1 MAFRFWRRVR
11 LAPGVT
17 LNLSK
22 SNASLSFGPRG
33 AKYTI
38 SPRGNRATAGLPGTG
53 LFYTVHDRNRA
64 GRGGPAPAPS
74 VPQRDRLKLGFFQR
88 LMTPAEEKRFIDG
101 IRALNEGDQDAALA
115 ALDEARDL
123 PDAAW
128 MAGMIRLGREELD
141 RAKVHFEHALD
152 RLGDLGALFGK
163 YEIAAQASLPITSDI
178 FAHVFPRERGT
189 RLALVEIAQLEGRHA
204 DAMAHIERLMEIDAT
219 DPVVLLSFAELAL
232 DTPDDRALMGR
243 VVRATVHV
251 ENETPVDTAIL
262 LYRGRALTALG
273 MPDAGIDVFTLANR
287 RRKDR
292 PEGLLHQI
300 RYDRAVLYERSG
312 QRARARSEFERIYAA
327 DPAFEDLRTRLGI
340 SATASENSDGTNAR

>member
-22 SNASLSFGPRG
+22 STASLSLGPRG

-53 LFYTVHDRNRA
+53 LFYTVHDRNRS
-64 GRGGPAPAPS
+64 GRGGAAPAPRIA
-74 VPQRDRLKLGFFQR
+74 QRDQLKLGFFQR

-101 IRALNEGDQDAALA
+101 IRALNDGDQGAALT
-115 ALDEARDL
+115 ALEEARDL

-128 MAGMIRLGREELD
+128 MAGMIRLRREELD
-141 RAKVHFEHALD
+141 RAKAHFEHALD

-163 YEIAAQASLPITSDI
+163 YEIAAQANLPVTSDI

-189 RLALVEIAQLEGRHA
+189 CLALVEIAQLKGRYA
-204 DAMAHIERLMEIDAT
+204 DAMVYIERLVKIDAT
-219 DPVVLLSFAELAL
+219 DPLVLLSFAELAL
-232 DTPDDRALMGR
+232 DTPDDRGLMDR
-243 VVRATVHV
+243 VVRATMHV

-262 LYRGRALTALG
+262 LYRGRALAALG
-273 MPDAGIDVFTLANR
+273 MPDAAIDVFTLANR

-292 PEGLLHQI
+292 PEALLHQV
-300 RYDRAVLYERSG
+300 RYDRAVLYDQVG

-327 DPAFEDLRTRLGI
+327 DPGFDGVASKLGI
-340 SATASENSDGTNAR
+340 

>member
-1 MAFRFWRRVR
+1 MSFRFWRRVR

-33 AKYTI
+33 AKYTV
-38 SPRGNRATAGLPGTG
+38 SPRGNRATAGIPGTG
-53 LFYTVHDRNRA
+53 LFYTVHDRKRS
-64 GRGGPAPAPS
+64 GRGGAAPAPR
-74 VPQRDRLKLGFFQR
+74 VAQRDRLKLGFFQR

-115 ALDEARDL
+115 ALEEAGDL

-128 MAGMIRLGREELD
+128 MAGMIRLRRED
-141 RAKVHFEHALD
+141 FDAAKAHFEYAL
-152 RLGDLGALFGK
+152 RCLGDLGSLFGK

-189 RLALVEIAQLEGRHA
+189 RLALVEIAQLQERHD
-204 DAMAHIERLMEIDAT
+204 DAMAHVEKLLDIDPT

-232 DTPDDRALMGR
+232 DTPKDRVLMDR
-243 VVRATVHV
+243 VVRVTTHV

-262 LYRGRALTALG
+262 LYRGKALAALG
-273 MPDAGIDVFTLANR
+273 MPDVAIDVLTLANR

-300 RYDRAVLYERSG
+300 RYDRAVLYEQVGR
-312 QRARARSEFERIYAA
+312 RAQARREFERLYAA
-327 DPAFEDLRTRLGI
+327 DPEFEDVKARL
-340 SATASENSDGTNAR
+340 NL

>member
-33 AKYTI
+33 AEYTI

-53 LFYTVHDRNRA
+53 LFYTVHDRKRA
-64 GRGGPAPAPS
+64 GRGGAAPAPS

-101 IRALNEGDQDAALA
+101 IRALNDGDQDAALA
-115 ALDEARDL
+115 ALEEAGDL

-128 MAGMIRLGREELD
+128 MAGMIRLRREELD
-141 RAKVHFEHALD
+141 LARAHFEHALA
-152 RLGDLGALFGK
+152 RLGDLGTLFAK
-163 YEIAAQASLPITSDI
+163 YEIGAQASLPITSDI
-178 FAHVFPRERGT
+178 FAHIFPRERGT
-189 RLALVEIAQLEGRHA
+189 RLALVEIAQLQGRHA
-204 DAMAHIERLMEIDAT
+204 DAMANVERLLQIDAT
-219 DPVVLLSFAELAL
+219 DPVVVLSFAELAL
-232 DTPDDRALMGR
+232 DTTDDRALMDR

-262 LYRGRALTALG
+262 LYRGRALSALG
-273 MPDAGIDVFTLANR
+273 MPDAAIDVFTLANR

-300 RYDRAVLYERSG
+300 RYDRAVLYEQVG
-312 QRARARSEFERIYAA
+312 RAAQARREFERLYA
-327 DPAFEDLRTRLGI
+327 EDHELEDVRARL
-340 SATASENSDGTNAR
+340 NL

>member
-22 SNASLSFGPRG
+22 SNASLSLGPRG

-53 LFYTVHDRNRA
+53 LFYTVHDRKRS
-64 GRGGPAPAPS
+64 GRGGAAPALS
-74 VPQRDRLKLGFFQR
+74 VPQRDRLKLSFFQR

-101 IRALNEGDQDAALA
+101 IRALNEGDQDAALS
-115 ALDEARDL
+115 ALEDARDL

-128 MAGMIRLGREELD
+128 MAGMIRLRREEFE
-141 RAKVHFEHALD
+141 RAKAHFRHALD
-152 RLGDLGALFGK
+152 RLADLGALFAK
-163 YEIAAQASLPITSDI
+163 YDIAAQANLPITSDI

-189 RLALVEIAQLEGRHA
+189 RLALIEIAQIEGHHT
-204 DAMAHIERLMEIDAT
+204 DAMAHIERLMEIDPA
-219 DPVVLLSFAELAL
+219 DPVVVLSFSELAL
-232 DTPDDRALMGR
+232 DAPDDRALMDR
-243 VVRATVHV
+243 VVRATVDV
-251 ENETPVDTAIL
+251 DNETPVDTAIL
-262 LYRGRALTALG
+262 LYRGRALAALG
-273 MPDAGIDVFTLANR
+273 MPDAAIDVFTLATR

-292 PEGLLHQI
+292 PEGLMHQI
-300 RYDRAVLYERSG
+300 RYDRAVLYHQTG

-327 DPAFEDLRTRLGI
+327 DPQFEDVSTILEI
-340 SATASENSDGTNAR
+340 

>member
-53 LFYTVHDRNRA
+53 LFYTVHDRQRA
-64 GRGGPAPAPS
+64 GRGGAAPASS

-101 IRALNEGDQDAALA
+101 IRALNDGDQDAALA
-115 ALDEARDL
+115 ALEEAGDL

-128 MAGMIRLGREELD
+128 MAGMIRLRREEFD
-141 RAKVHFEHALD
+141 RARAHFEHALA
-152 RLGDLGALFGK
+152 RLSDLGTLFAK
-163 YEIAAQASLPITSDI
+163 YEIAAQASLPITPDI

-189 RLALVEIAQLEGRHA
+189 RLALVEIAQLQGRHD
-204 DAMAHIERLMEIDAT
+204 DAMAHIEGLMEIDPS

-232 DTPDDRALMGR
+232 DAPEDRTLMDR
-243 VVRATVHV
+243 VVRATAHV
-251 ENETPVDTAIL
+251 ENETPVDTASL
-262 LYRGRALTALG
+262 LYRGKALEALG
-273 MPDAGIDVFTLANR
+273 LPDAAIDVFTLANR

-292 PEGLLHQI
+292 PKALLHQI
-300 RYDRAVLYERSG
+300 RYERAVLYDQVGRKAQARRELERV
-312 QRARARSEFERIYAA
+312 YAE
-327 DPAFEDLRTRLGI
+327 DPGFEDVRDRLGLG
-340 SATASENSDGTNAR
+340 E

>member
-1 MAFRFWRRVR
+1 MPFRFWRRIR

-22 SNASLSFGPRG
+22 STASLSLGPRG

-53 LFYTVHDRNRA
+53 LFYTVHDRKRA
-64 GRGGPAPAPS
+64 GRGGAASTPP

-101 IRALNEGDQDAALA
+101 IRALNEGDQDSALA
-115 ALDEARDL
+115 ALEEARDL

-128 MAGMIRLGREELD
+128 MAGMIRLRREELD
-141 RAKVHFEHALD
+141 RAKAHFEHALD

-163 YEIAAQASLPITSDI
+163 YEIAAQASLPVTSDI

-189 RLALVEIAQLEGRHA
+189 RLALVEIAQLEGRYA
-204 DAMAHIERLMEIDAT
+204 EAMVHIERLMKIDAT

-232 DTPDDRALMGR
+232 DSPEDRSLMDR
-243 VVRATVHV
+243 VVRATAHI

-262 LYRGRALTALG
+262 LYRGRALAALG
-273 MPDAGIDVFTLANR
+273 MPDAAIDVFTLANR

-292 PEGLLHQI
+292 PEGLLHQV
-300 RYDRAVLYERSG
+300 RYDRATLYDQVG

-327 DPAFEDLRTRLGI
+327 DPGFDDIAQRLGE
-340 SATASENSDGTNAR
+340 TP

>member
-1 MAFRFWRRVR
+1 MPFRFWRRIR

-22 SNASLSFGPRG
+22 STASLSLGPRG

-53 LFYTVHDRNRA
+53 LFYTVHDRQRA
-64 GRGGPAPAPS
+64 GRGGAAPAPK

-88 LMTPAEEKRFIDG
+88 LMTPAEERRFIDG
-101 IRALNEGDQDAALA
+101 IRALNDGDQDAAVA
-115 ALDEARDL
+115 ALEEARDL

-128 MAGMIRLGREELD
+128 MAGMIRLRREEFD
-141 RAKVHFEHALD
+141 TAKVHFQHALG
-152 RLGDLGALFGK
+152 RLGDLGTLFEK

-189 RLALVEIAQLEGRHA
+189 RLALVEIAQLQGRHE
-204 DAMAHIERLMEIDAT
+204 DAMAHLERLLEIDPS

-232 DTPDDRALMGR
+232 DTPEDRALMDR
-243 VVRATVHV
+243 VVRATAHV
-251 ENETPVDTAIL
+251 DNETPVDTAIL
-262 LYRGRALTALG
+262 LYRGQALVALG
-273 MPDAGIDVFTLANR
+273 LPDAAIDVFTLANR

-292 PEGLLHQI
+292 PEALLHQV
-300 RYDRAVLYERSG
+300 RYDRAVLYHETG

-327 DPAFEDLRTRLGI
+327 DPGFEDVAERLGV
-340 SATASENSDGTNAR
+340 GG